1 MRWRVGRSSTVS
13 GGDINPNDDCCGWQS
28 GSGHVEVWHA
38 AWSRQRCCMGLDITG
53 SARATV
59 YAAGYN
65 ESPSAVKVWAR
76 KGSRCEVHLFAGAT
90 PPSSPNASSAILRL
104 VHLDLDAS
112 GQNPRS
118 LTGTW
123 KTLVTVPAYT
133 AFAVLVGYLSTVSGG
148 SDVCGYATTGPH
160 LHMDA
165 PTSATKNTS
174 LRDGQSLSTTTW
186 AYIF

>member
-1 MRWRVGRSSTVS
+1 M
-13 GGDINPNDDCCGWQS
+13 
-28 GSGHVEVWHA
+28 
-38 AWSRQRCCMGLDITG
+38 
-53 SARATV
+53 
-59 YAAGYN
+59 
-65 ESPSAVKVWAR
+65 
-76 KGSRCEVHLFAGAT
+76 FAGAT
-90 PPSSPNASSAILRL
+90 PPSSPNASSSILRL

-112 GQNPRS
+112 GQNPRN

-133 AFAVLVGYLSTVSGG
+133 AIAILVGYLSTVSGG

-165 PTSATKNTS
+165 PTNATKNSS
-174 LRDGQSLSTTTW
+174 LRNGQSLSTTTW